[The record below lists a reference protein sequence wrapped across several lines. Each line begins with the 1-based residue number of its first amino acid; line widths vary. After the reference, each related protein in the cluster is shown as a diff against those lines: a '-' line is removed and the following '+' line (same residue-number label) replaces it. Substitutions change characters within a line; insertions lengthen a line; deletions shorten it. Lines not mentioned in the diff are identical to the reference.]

1 MLEVVSSN
9 LELNVFKIMMGA
21 EVDIINFVLDRA
33 LALTHHDNPHKTIL
47 FWCVRTSPDS
57 IRGVKATNSSKAFG
71 SDASGHSLIWHH
83 WCICAFGFSGMLG
96 AYTFVKQKMQSSKMS
111 ANCLF

>member
-9 LELNVFKIMMGA
+9 LELNVFKIKMGA

-57 IRGVKATNSSKAFG
+57 IRGVKATKSSKAFG
-71 SDASGHSLIWHH
+71 
-83 WCICAFGFSGMLG
+83 SGMLG